1 MKTYTYFPISLK
13 FPWVWFCGRVNKQ
26 RSFVVLNLAF
36 VRIFLKSLFI
46 MCVSIT
52 DGWMDQWILLS
63 YHPWRSIWCMEP
75 NFETFSHSKC
85 VDLTD
90 SQCSRILLMNIPI
103 ENPHS
108 DCERNVCRDWIGLD
122 WIGLDWWSPEGGVR
136 VWQAPVDREV
146 WSASVGQQL
155 QKRRPDKERKAR

>member
-90 SQCSRILLMNIPI
+90 SQCSRILQGNNFMYDL
-103 ENPHS
+103 
-108 DCERNVCRDWIGLD
+108 W
-122 WIGLDWWSPEGGVR
+122 
-136 VWQAPVDREV
+136 
-146 WSASVGQQL
+146 
-155 QKRRPDKERKAR
+155 KERDNIILRSLEALCCNNIIRSSRNWDW